1 MIHDKFRP
9 YITTE
14 KQQQFSS
21 DFFQDV
27 EAYEAW
33 DEIDFESGEEIP
45 SEKTFLIKAE
55 DIKSYAVLAL
65 DDNPLMID
73 EAYAKQSPYGELVPH
88 PIFITQIA
96 FWCIGIKGK
105 GNWIRTPGSRNPG
118 QIIEFYEP
126 FRVGETI
133 HIKMK
138 PNDRYIKRNKYYLN
152 YKIDFYNQDNVKK
165 VSWIVALILPKT
177 KADLKKFAK
186 GIRALEA

>member
-9 YITTE
+9 YLTTE

-27 EAYEAW
+27 ETYEAW
-33 DEIDFESGEEIP
+33 DEIDFESDEEI
-45 SEKTFLIKAE
+45 SGENTFLIRAE
-55 DIKSYAVLAL
+55 DMKSYAVLAQ
-65 DDNPLMID
+65 DDNPLMVD
-73 EAYAKQSPYGELVPH
+73 EEYAKKSPYGELVPH
-88 PIFITQIA
+88 PLFVVQIA

-118 QIIEFYEP
+118 QIMEFYEP
-126 FRVGETI
+126 FCVGESI

-165 VSWIVALILPKT
+165 ASWIVALILPKT
-177 KADLKKFAK
+177 KEDLKKFAK
-186 GIRALEA
+186 GIRALVA